1 MSLNK
6 DDDNVN
12 KKLDRTSKEHDDEK
26 KESMLPTTFKP
37 NIQNLSPFEGL
48 TVKEEQ
54 TLTRRLLSILITLTL
69 GVLITLYII
78 SPLSKLQGI
87 SVNGA
92 ENTEVNSIVTASG
105 LKIGESIW
113 PQYFKQNKE
122 MKQVVSQNPRIENA
136 NLSIRG
142 LNQFTIKVSEYRTL
156 AVLSKNKKLYPVL
169 SNGKILKDTARENET
184 KLPVLIGFE
193 EGEGL
198 NTFLKSYEKFTPK
211 IQKEIVSIESQAT
224 KKNPFRVKLV
234 MKDGNEVIGLSTTIA
249 DKLVFY
255 DKIAAEF
262 KDKRVVD
269 MEAGKSGVFSYP
281 IETEESS
288 TEEGLSDETTSES
301 INNGF

>member
-54 TLTRRLLSILITLTL
+54 TLTRRLLSILITLTV

-136 NLSIRG
+136 DLSIRG

>member
-92 ENTEVNSIVTASG
+92 ENTEVNSIVTASV